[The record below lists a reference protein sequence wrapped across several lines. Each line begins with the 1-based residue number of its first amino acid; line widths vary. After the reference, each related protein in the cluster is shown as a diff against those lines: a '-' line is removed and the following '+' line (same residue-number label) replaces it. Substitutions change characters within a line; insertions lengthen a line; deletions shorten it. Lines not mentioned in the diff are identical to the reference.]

1 MLDIT
6 FFKNLKL
13 PTSFWPWVKE
23 AESVLGIDFG
33 SSSIKI
39 VQLKKRQ
46 ERAVLETYGELALGP
61 YGGTEVGRAARLVEA
76 KAKEA
81 LADLMTEAGVKA
93 KDAVVGIPVRS
104 SFITVIEMPVM
115 SESELADAIKFEAR
129 RYIPVPLSEVV
140 LDWWVIPEGFGQ
152 NAGAEEDEGLGKK
165 KKFMSVLLVA
175 IHNEAIEK
183 YRSLLTAAGL
193 KILSFEIEIFSA
205 VRALVGNDLSPILLL
220 DFGAASTKVSV
231 VDYGIVR
238 MVYAYDRGSQEITD
252 VLSSS
257 LGVDFARAEEI
268 KRSVGLSEKPEHQ
281 EIKTTIEPL
290 LDHALSEANRVFVD
304 YRRKTG
310 RSVSRVIVY
319 GGGAQLK
326 GLVEKVAG
334 RFGLEASLGQPFS
347 RVEYPALV
355 QPAVKEVG
363 ASFTTSIGL
372 ALRGLSRY

>member
-1 MLDIT
+1 MLDIS
-6 FFKNLKL
+6 FLKNLPL
-13 PTSFWPWVKE
+13 PTSFWPWKKE
-23 AESVLGIDFG
+23 SESILGIDFG

-39 VQLKKRQ
+39 AQLRKQQ

-61 YGGTEVGRAARLVEA
+61 YGGAEVGRASRLVEA
-76 KAKEA
+76 KVKEA
-81 LADLMTEAGVKA
+81 LLDLIKEAVVKA
-93 KDAVVGIPVRS
+93 KDAVVSIPVRS

-115 SESELADAIKFEAR
+115 SEGELAEAIKFEAR
-129 RYIPVPLSEVV
+129 RYIPVPLSEVI
-140 LDWWVIPEGFGQ
+140 LDWWVIPEGFAQ
-152 NAGAEEDEGLGKK
+152 NTAAEEESEGLGKK

-175 IHNEAIEK
+175 IHNEVIDK

-193 KILSFEIEIFSA
+193 KVSSFEIEIFSA
-205 VRALVGNDLSPILLL
+205 VRALVGNDLSPILML
-220 DFGAASTKVSV
+220 DFGASSTKVSV

-238 MVYAYDRGSQEITD
+238 MVYAYERGAQEITEI
-252 VLSSS
+252 LSGS

-281 EIKTTIEPL
+281 EIKSAIEPL

-310 RSVSRVIVY
+310 RSVSRVIIY

-326 GLVEKVAG
+326 GLTEKVAEK
-334 RFGLEASLGQPFS
+334 FGLEASLGQPFS

-363 ASFTTSIGL
+363 PSFAITIGL
-372 ALRGLSRY
+372 ALRGLK